1 MHQDITVENNLDF
14 NNTVLIDVRSEQEY
28 CDGTIP
34 GAVNVPL
41 FNNEERKEIGIVYS
55 QVSPKKARERG
66 LEIASVKLPFFYQQ
80 VAERAGRKPVT
91 VFCWRGGMR
100 SRSVAL
106 FLSLMGLTVFRI
118 DGGYRAYRRF
128 ITDFFSR
135 KFSFQVVVIR
145 GNTGTGKTELL
156 KRLKQEGYPVI
167 DLEGLSNN
175 RGSVF
180 GGIGLG
186 LQPTQKQ
193 FESLLYQEII
203 HFGNYPYLIMECES
217 KRIGRVVLPER
228 VFSAM
233 QEGIQVLLYDS
244 LQNRVRRLVQE
255 YSAVP
260 GIADEFQLALEKLTK
275 RLGKKCIE
283 SLISLLEE
291 KKYESFAEHLI
302 LQYYDNLYG
311 YPNCESDQ
319 FSCCIS
325 NEEQENGFNKLKKF
339 LDTRFSIPRNKLNG

>member
-1 MHQDITVENNLDF
+1 MHQDISAEKISDYK
-14 NNTVLIDVRSEQEY
+14 NTVFIDVRSEQEY

-41 FNNEERKEIGIVYS
+41 FNNEERKEIGTIYS

-66 LEIASVKLPFFYQQ
+66 LELASVKLPSIYRQ
-80 VAERAGRKPVT
+80 VTECAGGKPVT

-100 SRSVAL
+100 SGSVAM
-106 FLSLMGLTVFRI
+106 FLSIMGLKVFRI
-118 DGGYRAYRRF
+118 DGGYQAYRRYV
-128 ITDFFSR
+128 TDYFDR
-135 KFSFQVVVIR
+135 RFSFQVVVIR
-145 GNTGTGKTELL
+145 GNTGTGKTELIQRL
-156 KRLKQEGYPVI
+156 KREGYPAI

-186 LQPTQKQ
+186 SQPTQKQ
-193 FESLLYQEII
+193 FEALLYEEIN
-203 HFGNYPYLIMECES
+203 HYRDFPYLIMECES
-217 KRIGRVVLPER
+217 KRIGRVVLPQR

-244 LQNRVRRLVQE
+244 LPNRVARLVQQ

-260 GIADEFQLALEKLTK
+260 GIVDELQLALEKLTK
-275 RLGKKCIE
+275 RLGKKNIE
-283 SLISLLEE
+283 NLVGLLKE
-291 KKYESFAEHLI
+291 KKYEKFAEHLI

-311 YPNCESDQ
+311 YPNKESDR

-325 NEEQENGFNKLKKF
+325 NADKESGFNELTNF
-339 LDTRFSIPRNKLNG
+339 LNTCFSIHRNNKN